1 MKRQDVEKRLT
12 WATEDVYPTDE
23 DWEKH
28 YDDIFAKLDFSDYH
42 GKLGDKGTLLKYMKT
57 TDDIEEELMRLAMY
71 AEMLHDQ
78 DTSDSKYT
86 SYFSKVGMLF
96 SKYSE
101 AIAFFRPEMTSYD
114 EAYLNELVKDKDFS
128 DYDYAL
134 SCLIKQKPHVLGAD
148 EERIIALSSETLQT
162 FQEIFG
168 MIDNADFKP
177 ADIEYKGEQTKL
189 THGLYSIILRED
201 DREKRAEAYDKYY
214 SVYNSLINT
223 ITETYYGNVKKDV
236 FLSRA
241 YKYNSCLEMALSD
254 EDIKPVVYTNLLESV
269 KYGFDAMHN
278 YIKDRRDLLG
288 AEKLYFYDINAYV
301 VKDVD
306 FSLDYDKSYDLV
318 IEGLGVLGK
327 EYQKLL
333 KQAHDE
339 RWLDVEETDNKRSG
353 AYSTGGK
360 GMHPYVLLNFKGT
373 LNDVFTIAHEMGHS
387 IHTYFSCKNQPY
399 AKSDYKIFVAEVAS
413 TVNEVLLLKYLL
425 KKYDDKNLKIYLLN
439 HYLETIRTT
448 LFRQTLFAE
457 FEYKAHK
464 LVEEGT
470 PLTKENLSQIYGDL
484 NKEYYGDAI
493 EHDYNIS
500 IEWCRVPHFYRS
512 FYVYKYSTGITA
524 AINIANRILTE
535 GESALKDYFKFLS
548 GGNSQDPVSLIRLA
562 GVDLETKAPFEF
574 AMKEFETTLKE
585 FEKMCGLSK

>member
-23 DWEKH
+23 DWEKN

-535 GESALKDYFKFLS
+535 GESALEDYFKFLS